1 MNVKK
6 NSLTLGSS
14 SHFSINGFTLIEA
27 LVVILMAGIVASIAA
42 PSWLAFKDRQTLN
55 TAQDAVFLALREAQ
69 TQALRT
75 KSTWQASFRENQDV
89 VQVAVHPA
97 KANSSTAAWTSL
109 DRAVR
114 LDAETTLRDSGGVR
128 GVQFNY
134 RGHVNGQLG
143 RVTISSKNN
152 STLKRCVITS
162 TLLGALR
169 KSQEQSKSV
178 DGKSCY

>member
-6 NSLTLGSS
+6 NSLTLGSP
-14 SHFSINGFTLIEA
+14 SHFSIEGFTLIEA
-27 LVVILMAGIVASIAA
+27 LVVILIAGILAAIAA
-42 PSWLAFKDRQTLN
+42 PSWLAFRDRQTLN
-55 TAQDAVFLALREAQ
+55 TAQDTVFLALREAQ
-69 TQALRT
+69 TKALRT
-75 KSTWQASFRENQDV
+75 KSTWQASFRENRDV

-97 KANSSTAAWTSL
+97 KTQPNMAVWTSL
-109 DRAVR
+109 DRSVR
-114 LDAETTLRDSGGVR
+114 LDAETTLRESGGVR

-152 STLKRCVITS
+152 NTLKRCVITS

-169 KSQEQSKSV
+169 KSREQSKSV
-178 DGKSCY
+178 DGKFCY